1 MAKRKKRVTVRK
13 RKPTV
18 RGRAR
23 SSSRTVRGKAAKR
36 TTIKLRPKKGMA
48 KAQRHTAKRKNA
60 RPIKPSVIPVAQTT
74 IIDIAEERVQLS
86 PNLRKRTYAKR
97 TRAGRRQRKVKA
109 RHAVGGLTACPLDP
123 VSLGR
128 VFRSDKCWR

>member
-74 IIDIAEERVQLS
+74 IVDIAEEPGPAVTEFEETDIRE
-86 PNLRKRTYAKR
+86 AD
-97 TRAGRRQRKVKA
+97 AGRA
-109 RHAVGGLTACPLDP
+109 PP
-123 VSLGR
+123 EES
-128 VFRSDKCWR
+128 